1 MTDYNG
7 HFLTLCLMATGTFA
21 IGTDAFIVAGILH
34 QISETF
40 AVSPAQAGQ
49 LISVFS
55 LAYMMFAPLTAWLLG
70 NVNRKYI
77 LQLALGLFIAGNLVC
92 ASADNFLQMSAG
104 RVLAALGAACYTP
117 QAAATAAGL
126 VAKKHS
132 GLAISIVYGGMTL
145 AIALGIPF
153 GTFLAKLSGWREIFL
168 LIALLGAFSLLG
180 LSRVLNTIAAP
191 GKHTLKER
199 LAPLRQK
206 TVLTTLLITFF
217 AVCSE
222 HTVYSYVSILL
233 QNTQFGPGAILPIAL
248 LVFGI
253 GAIIGNVVSGLL
265 TDIFGSKFVLLFSI
279 SVQTGSLF
287 LLTFY
292 ITSPWWVLT
301 IFLVWGIT
309 GWMYL
314 VPIQHHLLSLSKHV
328 GALTVSLNSSVLY
341 AGIAAGSMLGGLTL
355 YTLPVYYLPLF
366 SLPLGAIALLLT
378 WLCFQKEKTAT
389 PLSDK

>member
-1 MTDYNG
+1 MKLTDYNG

-21 IGTDAFIVAGILH
+21 IGTDAFIVAGILDE
-34 QISETF
+34 ISGTF

-49 LISVFS
+49 LISIFA
-55 LAYMMFAPLTAWLLG
+55 LAYMLFAPLTAWLLG
-70 NVNRKYI
+70 NLNRKHI
-77 LQLALGLFIAGNLVC
+77 LQLALVLFIAGNLVC
-92 ASADNFLQMSAG
+92 AYADSFLQMSAG

-117 QAAATAAGL
+117 QAAAAAVGL
-126 VAKKHS
+126 VAEKRR

-153 GTFLAKLSGWREIFL
+153 GTFLARLIGWREIFL
-168 LIALLGAFSLLG
+168 LIALLGAVSLLG
-180 LSRVLNTIAAP
+180 LSLALSAIAAP

-206 TVLTTLLITFF
+206 AVLTTLLITFF

-222 HTVYSYVSILL
+222 HIVYSYVSVLL
-233 QNTQFGPGAILPIAL
+233 KNTQFGPEAILPIAL

-253 GAIIGNVVSGLL
+253 GAVIGNFVSGLL
-265 TDIFGSKFVLLFSI
+265 TDTFGSKFVLLFSVSI
-279 SVQTGSLF
+279 QTVSLF

-292 ITSPWWVLT
+292 VSSPWWVLT

-314 VPIQHHLLSLSKHV
+314 VPIQHHLLSLSKRF

-341 AGIAAGSMLGGLTL
+341 AGIAAGGMLGGLTL
-355 YTLPVYYLPLF
+355 YSLPAFYLPLF

-378 WLCFQKEKTAT
+378 LFFFQGEKAN
-389 PLSDK
+389 D

>member
-1 MTDYNG
+1 MKLTDYNG

-21 IGTDAFIVAGILH
+21 IGTDAFIVAGILDE
-34 QISETF
+34 ISGTF

-49 LISVFS
+49 LISIFA
-55 LAYMMFAPLTAWLLG
+55 LAYMLFAPLTAWLLG
-70 NVNRKYI
+70 NLNRKHI
-77 LQLALGLFIAGNLVC
+77 LQLALLLFIAGNLVC
-92 ASADNFLQMSAG
+92 AYADSFLQMSAG

-117 QAAATAAGL
+117 QAAAAAVGL
-126 VAKKHS
+126 VAEKRR

-153 GTFLAKLSGWREIFL
+153 GTFLARLIGWREIFL
-168 LIALLGAFSLLG
+168 LIALLGAVSLLG
-180 LSRVLNTIAAP
+180 LSLALSAIAAP

-206 TVLTTLLITFF
+206 AVLTTLLITFF

-222 HTVYSYVSILL
+222 HIVYSYVSVLL
-233 QNTQFGPGAILPIAL
+233 KNTQFGPEAILPIAL

-253 GAIIGNVVSGLL
+253 GAVIGNFVSGLL
-265 TDIFGSKFVLLFSI
+265 TDTFGSKFVLLFSVSI
-279 SVQTGSLF
+279 QTVSLF

-292 ITSPWWVLT
+292 VSSPWWVLA

-314 VPIQHHLLSLSKHV
+314 VPIQHHLLSLSKRF

-341 AGIAAGSMLGGLTL
+341 AGIAAGGMLGGLTL
-355 YTLPVYYLPLF
+355 YSLPAFYLPLF

-378 WLCFQKEKTAT
+378 LFFFQGEKANE
-389 PLSDK
+389 

>member
-1 MTDYNG
+1 MKLTDYNG

-21 IGTDAFIVAGILH
+21 IGTDAFIVAGILDE
-34 QISETF
+34 ISGTF

-49 LISVFS
+49 LISIFA
-55 LAYMMFAPLTAWLLG
+55 LAYMLFAPLTAWLLG
-70 NVNRKYI
+70 NLNRKHI
-77 LQLALGLFIAGNLVC
+77 LQLALMLFIAGNLVC
-92 ASADNFLQMSAG
+92 AYADSFLQMSAG

-117 QAAATAAGL
+117 QAAAAAVGL
-126 VAKKHS
+126 VAEKRR

-153 GTFLAKLSGWREIFL
+153 GTFLARLIGWREIFL
-168 LIALLGAFSLLG
+168 LIALLGAVSLLG
-180 LSRVLNTIAAP
+180 LSLALSAIAAP

-206 TVLTTLLITFF
+206 AVLTTLLITFF

-222 HTVYSYVSILL
+222 HIVYSYVSVLL
-233 QNTQFGPGAILPIAL
+233 KNTQFGPEAILPIAL

-253 GAIIGNVVSGLL
+253 GAVIGNFVSGLL
-265 TDIFGSKFVLLFSI
+265 TDTFGSKFVLLFSVSI
-279 SVQTGSLF
+279 QTVSLF

-292 ITSPWWVLT
+292 VSSPWWVLA

-314 VPIQHHLLSLSKHV
+314 VPIQHHLLSLSKRF

-341 AGIAAGSMLGGLTL
+341 AGIAAGGMLGGLTL
-355 YTLPVYYLPLF
+355 YSLPAFYLPLF

-378 WLCFQKEKTAT
+378 LFFFQGEKAN
-389 PLSDK
+389 D

>member
-1 MTDYNG
+1 MTLTDYNG

-21 IGTDAFIVAGILH
+21 IGTDAFIVAGVLTE
-34 QISETF
+34 ISDTF
-40 AVSPAQAGQ
+40 TVGPAQTGQ
-49 LISVFS
+49 LISVFA
-55 LAYMMFAPLTAWLLG
+55 LAYMLFAPLTAWLFG
-70 NVNRKYI
+70 NLNRKHI
-77 LQLALGLFIAGNLVC
+77 LQIALILFIAGNLAC
-92 ASADNFLQMSAG
+92 AFADSFLQISAG
-104 RVLAALGAACYTP
+104 RVLAALGAAAYTP
-117 QAAATAAGL
+117 QATAAAVGL
-126 VAKKHS
+126 VSEKRR

-153 GTFLAKLSGWREIFL
+153 GTFLAKLIGWREIFL
-168 LIALLGAFSLLG
+168 LIALLSAVSLLG
-180 LSRVLNTIAAP
+180 LSLALRAIAAP

-222 HTVYSYVSILL
+222 HIVYSYVSVLL
-233 QNTQFGPGAILPIAL
+233 KNTQLGAEAILPIAL
-248 LVFGI
+248 LVFGV
-253 GAIIGNVVSGLL
+253 GAVIGNFVSGVL
-265 TDIFGSKFVLLFSI
+265 TDTLGSKLVLLFSVTI
-279 SVQTGSLF
+279 QTVSLF

-292 ITSPWWVLT
+292 ITAPWRVLA

-314 VPIQHHLLSLSKHV
+314 VPIQHHLLSLSKRF

-341 AGIAAGSMLGGLTL
+341 AGIAAGGMFGGLTL
-355 YTLPVYYLPLF
+355 YTLPAYYLPLF

-378 WLCFQKEKTAT
+378 LLFFQGEKTNE
-389 PLSDK
+389 

>member
-1 MTDYNG
+1 MKLTDYNG

-21 IGTDAFIVAGILH
+21 IGTDAFIVAGILDE
-34 QISETF
+34 ISGTF

-49 LISVFS
+49 LISVFA
-55 LAYMMFAPLTAWLLG
+55 LAYMLFAPLTAWLLG
-70 NVNRKYI
+70 NLNRKHI
-77 LQLALGLFIAGNLVC
+77 LQLALVLFIAGNLVC
-92 ASADNFLQMSAG
+92 AYADSFLQMSAG

-117 QAAATAAGL
+117 QAAAAAVGL
-126 VAKKHS
+126 VSEKRR

-153 GTFLAKLSGWREIFL
+153 GTFLARLIGWREIFL
-168 LIALLGAFSLLG
+168 LIALLGAVSLLG
-180 LSRVLNTIAAP
+180 LSLALRAIAAP

-206 TVLTTLLITFF
+206 AVLTTLLITFF

-222 HTVYSYVSILL
+222 HIVYSYVSVLL
-233 QNTQFGPGAILPIAL
+233 KNTQFGPEAILPIAL
-248 LVFGI
+248 LVFGV
-253 GAIIGNVVSGLL
+253 GAVIGNFVSGLL
-265 TDIFGSKFVLLFSI
+265 TDTFGSKFVLLFSV
-279 SVQTGSLF
+279 SVQTVSLF

-292 ITSPWWVLT
+292 VSSPWWVLA

-314 VPIQHHLLSLSKHV
+314 VPIQHHLLSLSKRF

-341 AGIAAGSMLGGLTL
+341 AGIAAGGMLGGLTL
-355 YTLPVYYLPLF
+355 YTLPAFYLPLF

-378 WLCFQKEKTAT
+378 LFFFQGEKANE
-389 PLSDK
+389 

>member
-1 MTDYNG
+1 MKLTDYNG
-7 HFLTLCLMATGTFA
+7 HFLTLYLMATGTFA
-21 IGTDAFIVAGILH
+21 IGTDAFIVAGILDE
-34 QISETF
+34 ISGTF

-49 LISVFS
+49 LISIFA
-55 LAYMMFAPLTAWLLG
+55 LAYMLFAPLTAWLLG
-70 NVNRKYI
+70 NLNRKHI
-77 LQLALGLFIAGNLVC
+77 LQLALVLFIAGNLVC
-92 ASADNFLQMSAG
+92 AYADSFLQMSAG

-117 QAAATAAGL
+117 QAAAAAVGL
-126 VAKKHS
+126 VAEKRR

-153 GTFLAKLSGWREIFL
+153 GTFLARLIGWREIFL
-168 LIALLGAFSLLG
+168 LIALLGAVSLLG
-180 LSRVLNTIAAP
+180 LSLALSAIAAP

-206 TVLTTLLITFF
+206 AVLTTLLITFF

-222 HTVYSYVSILL
+222 HIVYSYVSVLL
-233 QNTQFGPGAILPIAL
+233 KNTQFGPEAILPIAL

-253 GAIIGNVVSGLL
+253 GAVIGNFVSGLL
-265 TDIFGSKFVLLFSI
+265 TDTFGSKFVLLFSVSI
-279 SVQTGSLF
+279 QTVSLF

-292 ITSPWWVLT
+292 VSSPWWVLA

-314 VPIQHHLLSLSKHV
+314 VPIQHHLLSLSKRF

-341 AGIAAGSMLGGLTL
+341 AGIAAGGMLGGLTL
-355 YTLPVYYLPLF
+355 YSLPAFYLPLF

-378 WLCFQKEKTAT
+378 LFFFQGEKAN
-389 PLSDK
+389 D

>member
-1 MTDYNG
+1 MKLTDYNG

-21 IGTDAFIVAGILH
+21 IGTDAFIVAGILDE
-34 QISETF
+34 ISGTF

-49 LISVFS
+49 LISIFA
-55 LAYMMFAPLTAWLLG
+55 LAYMLFAPLTAWLLG
-70 NVNRKYI
+70 NLNRKHI
-77 LQLALGLFIAGNLVC
+77 LQLALLLFIAGNLVC
-92 ASADNFLQMSAG
+92 AYADSFLQMSAG

-117 QAAATAAGL
+117 QAAAAAVGL
-126 VAKKHS
+126 VAEKRR

-153 GTFLAKLSGWREIFL
+153 GTFLARLIGWREIFL
-168 LIALLGAFSLLG
+168 LIALLGAVSLLG
-180 LSRVLNTIAAP
+180 LSLALSAIAAP

-206 TVLTTLLITFF
+206 AVLTTLLITFF

-222 HTVYSYVSILL
+222 HIVYSYVSVLL
-233 QNTQFGPGAILPIAL
+233 KNTQFGPEAILPIAL

-253 GAIIGNVVSGLL
+253 GAVIGNFVSGLL
-265 TDIFGSKFVLLFSI
+265 TDTFGSKFVLLFSVSI
-279 SVQTGSLF
+279 QTVSLF

-292 ITSPWWVLT
+292 VSSPWWVLA

-314 VPIQHHLLSLSKHV
+314 VPIQHHLLSLSKRF

-341 AGIAAGSMLGGLTL
+341 AGIAAGGMLGGLTL
-355 YTLPVYYLPLF
+355 YSLPAFYLPLF

-378 WLCFQKEKTAT
+378 LFFFQGENANE
-389 PLSDK
+389 

>member
-1 MTDYNG
+1 MKLTDYNG

-21 IGTDAFIVAGILH
+21 IGTDAFIVAGILDE
-34 QISETF
+34 ISGTF

-49 LISVFS
+49 LISIFA
-55 LAYMMFAPLTAWLLG
+55 LAYMLFAPLTAWLLG
-70 NVNRKYI
+70 NLNRKHI
-77 LQLALGLFIAGNLVC
+77 LQLALLLFIAGNLVC
-92 ASADNFLQMSAG
+92 AYADSFLQMSAG

-117 QAAATAAGL
+117 QAAAAAVGL
-126 VAKKHS
+126 VAEKRR

-153 GTFLAKLSGWREIFL
+153 GTFLARLIGWREIFL
-168 LIALLGAFSLLG
+168 LIALLGAVSLLG
-180 LSRVLNTIAAP
+180 LSLALSAIAAP

-206 TVLTTLLITFF
+206 AVLTTLLITFF

-222 HTVYSYVSILL
+222 HIVYSYVSVLL
-233 QNTQFGPGAILPIAL
+233 KNTQFGPEAILPIAL

-253 GAIIGNVVSGLL
+253 GAVIGNFVSGLL
-265 TDIFGSKFVLLFSI
+265 TDTFGSKFVLLFSVSI
-279 SVQTGSLF
+279 QTVSLF

-292 ITSPWWVLT
+292 VSSPWGVLA

-314 VPIQHHLLSLSKHV
+314 VPIQHHLLSLSKRF

-341 AGIAAGSMLGGLTL
+341 AGIAAGGMLGGLTL
-355 YTLPVYYLPLF
+355 YSLPAFYLPLF

-378 WLCFQKEKTAT
+378 LFFFQGEKANE
-389 PLSDK
+389 